1 MLFLSVREKQLFLC
15 KDCKKSFNI
24 IIGAVKMKTYTPEEK
39 QEAIDRFIS
48 GESAAAILADIGI
61 PKSTFYN
68 WCAFIGK
75 NRQSLTGKR

>member
-1 MLFLSVREKQLFLC
+1 MLFLSVRKKQLFC
-15 KDCKKSFNI
+15 AGTVKKFQYN
-24 IIGAVKMKTYTPEEK
+24 IGAEKMKTYTPEKK

-61 PKSTFYN
+61 PKAHFIIG
-68 WCAFIGK
+68 CAFIRK

>member
-1 MLFLSVREKQLFLC
+1 
-15 KDCKKSFNI
+15 
-24 IIGAVKMKTYTPEEK
+24 MKTYTPEKK

-61 PKSTFYN
+61 PKAHFIIG
-68 WCAFIGK
+68 CAFIRK